1 MFSPVK
7 LLFIVCFILSQSKD
21 IFSYLKTTVY
31 SCYSCSRQEGA
42 QFFSSS
48 QLSTQA
54 NIRFPLK
61 YTVSL
66 VSVFLVD
73 NPIIYLFSP
82 VKLLFTVCFI
92 LSQSKNIFS
101 YLKTTVYSCYS
112 CSRQEGAQ
120 LFSSS
125 QLSTQA
131 NIRFP
136 LKYTVS
142 LVSVFLVDNPII
154 YLFSPVKLL
163 FTVCFILSQSKNI
176 FSYLKTTVYSCYICS
191 RQRRGSIFFIVSVV
205 YTGKHQIPIII
216 HCLTRLSIFGR

>member
-1 MFSPVK
+1 MADYQKKILFSPVK

-73 NPIIYLFSP
+73 NPIIYLFST

-92 LSQSKNIFS
+92 LSQSKNILSRLSQYFWQNSQKCFS
-101 YLKTTVYSCYS
+101 LGKTTVYSVFHSVTVKNIFSHLKTTVYSCYS
-112 CSRQEGAQ
+112 CSRQ
-120 LFSSS
+120 
-125 QLSTQA
+125 
-131 NIRFP
+131 
-136 LKYTVS
+136 
-142 LVSVFLVDNPII
+142 
-154 YLFSPVKLL
+154 
-163 FTVCFILSQSKNI
+163 
-176 FSYLKTTVYSCYICS
+176 
-191 RQRRGSIFFIVSVV
+191 RRGSIFSDVDRKWVPLILLPLFV
-205 YTGKHQIPIII
+205 TA
-216 HCLTRLSIFGR
+216 F

>member
-1 MFSPVK
+1 MRK
-7 LLFIVCFILSQSKD
+7 LDKTETLVTIGDMTYVREEINLLVYISSLTQFAYFLSLFEQVSLLSKQFNPFNRYFQSED

-42 QFFSSS
+42 QVFSSS

-73 NPIIYLFSP
+73 NPIIYLFST

-120 LFSSS
+120 FFSSS
-125 QLSTQA
+125 RLSTQA

-142 LVSVFLVDNPII
+142 LVSVFW
-154 YLFSPVKLL
+154 
-163 FTVCFILSQSKNI
+163 
-176 FSYLKTTVYSCYICS
+176 
-191 RQRRGSIFFIVSVV
+191 
-205 YTGKHQIPIII
+205 
-216 HCLTRLSIFGR
+216 

>member
-1 MFSPVK
+1 MDYQKKILFSPVK

-54 NIRFPLK
+54 NIKFPLK
-61 YTVSL
+61 YTVTL

-92 LSQSKNIFS
+92 LSQSK
-101 YLKTTVYSCYS
+101 
-112 CSRQEGAQ
+112 
-120 LFSSS
+120 
-125 QLSTQA
+125 
-131 NIRFP
+131 
-136 LKYTVS
+136 
-142 LVSVFLVDNPII
+142 D
-154 YLFSPVKLL
+154 
-163 FTVCFILSQSKNI
+163 I

-191 RQRRGSIFFIVSVV
+191 RQRRGSIFSIVSVV
-205 YTGKHQIPIII
+205 YTGKHQIPIKI
-216 HCLTRLSIFGR
+216 HCLTRLSILVDYQKKICFLRLNYCL

>member
-1 MFSPVK
+1 M
-7 LLFIVCFILSQSKD
+7 CFILSQSKN

-112 CSRQEGAQ
+112 CSRQEGA
-120 LFSSS
+120 LF
-125 QLSTQA
+125 
-131 NIRFP
+131 
-136 LKYTVS
+136 
-142 LVSVFLVDNPII
+142 
-154 YLFSPVKLL
+154 
-163 FTVCFILSQSKNI
+163 
-176 FSYLKTTVYSCYICS
+176 
-191 RQRRGSIFFIVSVV
+191 FFFVSVV
-205 YTGKHQIPIII
+205 YTGKHQIPIKI
-216 HCLTRLSIFGR
+216 H